1 MQRLMRIEAVA
12 VPFIN
17 SCRAGFGAVGY
28 DEERLFVDVEDF
40 HIIWLSDFENVD
52 VLDFDEFVCG
62 DISLEDV
69 RAAEQLGY
77 YNEELTIND

>member
-1 MQRLMRIEAVA
+1 MGVEAVA
-12 VPFIN
+12 VPLIN

-40 HIIWLSDFENVD
+40 HVIWLSDFQNVD
-52 VLDFDEFVCG
+52 VLDFDEFVCR

-69 RAAEQLGY
+69 RAAEQLGD